1 MAQKK
6 AYLTRKRLEELK
18 AELHILRTSKRHE
31 VADRILRA
39 TGLGGTEDNADYND
53 AKNDQAFIEGR
64 ILTMDNIVHNAVI
77 IPERKHKSEKVDLGA
92 KVTVKEES
100 GRVAKYVIVG
110 STEANP
116 KAGLISNESPV
127 GQALLG
133 KKAGD
138 SVEVKIPAG
147 VLKLTVKDVK

>member
-1 MAQKK
+1 MAQKQV
-6 AYLTRKRLEELK
+6 YLTRKRLDELK

-31 VADRILRA
+31 VADRILQA
-39 TGLGGTEDNADYND
+39 TGLGGTDDNADYND

-64 ILTMDNIVHNAVI
+64 ILTLDNMVHNAAI
-77 IPERKHKSEKVDLGA
+77 IPEKKRKSEKVDLGA